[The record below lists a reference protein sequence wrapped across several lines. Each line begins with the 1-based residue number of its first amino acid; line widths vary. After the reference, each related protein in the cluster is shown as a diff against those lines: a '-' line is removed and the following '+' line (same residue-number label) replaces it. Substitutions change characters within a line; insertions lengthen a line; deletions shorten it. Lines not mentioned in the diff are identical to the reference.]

1 MSNQQ
6 KRVSPGSVA
15 VMLLIVF
22 GLPFLPLLITSRWD
36 WWEAWL
42 YAGISIVGFVVSRW
56 LAARRNPGLLT
67 ERARFL
73 RMPDAQ
79 PFDKVLAPLVG
90 VGGGLLPLVA
100 GVEARLDTSPG
111 FSLALKGLALALIL
125 AGYVLA
131 SYALVANQFFS
142 GMVRLQTDRG
152 HHVVSSGPYRWI
164 RHPGYAG
171 AMITYLPTAIL
182 LDSTWAFVPATL
194 IVIILIIR
202 TGLEDQFLQAELDGY
217 RAYAARVLHRLL
229 PGVW

>member
-1 MSNQQ
+1 
-6 KRVSPGSVA
+6 
-15 VMLLIVF
+15 MLLIVF

-42 YAGISIVGFVVSRW
+42 YAGISIVGFIVSRW

-194 IVIILIIR
+194 IVIVLIIR
-202 TGLEDQFLQAELDGY
+202 TRLEDQFLQAELDGY
-217 RAYAARVLHRLL
+217 REYAARVRHRLL

>member
-42 YAGISIVGFVVSRW
+42 YAGISIVGFVVSRR

-217 RAYAARVLHRLL
+217 RAYAARVHHRLL

>member
-1 MSNQQ
+1 
-6 KRVSPGSVA
+6 
-15 VMLLIVF
+15 MLLIVF

-182 LDSTWAFVPATL
+182 LDSTWALVPATL

-217 RAYAARVLHRLL
+217 CAYAARVHHRLL

>member
-36 WWEAWL
+36 WSEAWI
-42 YAGISIVGFVVSRW
+42 YAGICIVGFVVSRW

-73 RMPDAQ
+73 QIPDAQ
-79 PFDKVLAPLVG
+79 PWDKLLAPLLG

-100 GVEARLDTSPG
+100 GVEARLDPSPG

-125 AGYVLA
+125 AGYALA
-131 SYALVANQFFS
+131 SYALVANPFFS
-142 GMVRLQTDRG
+142 GMVRLQTERG
-152 HHVVSSGPYRWI
+152 HHVVSSGPYRWV
-164 RHPGYAG
+164 RHPGYA
-171 AMITYLPTAIL
+171 AALITYLPIAIL
-182 LDSTWAFVPATL
+182 LDSTWAFVPAAL
-194 IVIILIIR
+194 IVVVLIVR
-202 TGLEDQFLQAELDGY
+202 TRLEDQFLQANLDGY
-217 RAYAARVLHRLL
+217 REYAARVRHRLL